1 MKKKALKLGKHTI
14 EEYGKVF
21 IIAEAGVNHN
31 GRLDLALKLVDMAK
45 KIGADAIKFQTFK
58 PENVVTAEGKMAAYQ
73 KKNLGKNISQLEM
86 VKRLVLPYEFHKA
99 IIARCRKRKI
109 IFFSTPHGGRES
121 VDFLESL
128 MVPLYK
134 ISSADLT
141 NYILL
146 DYIAKIKKPMI
157 ISIGL
162 AYLSEINDV
171 LTICKKIGN
180 RKIALLKCTSAYPAP
195 LKEMDLLT
203 IPDMYKKFDAVV
215 GLSDHSLTI
224 TASVAAVALGAKIIE
239 KHFILDRKLGGP
251 DAAFSMEPKE
261 FKSMVQSIREVEKA
275 LGKVSYTLSKKVR
288 PNREL
293 VRSLFI
299 VKDMKKGDIISEENI
314 RSIRPNF
321 GLHPKYFKKIL
332 GKRIKNDVERGTPLR
347 KSMVV

>member
-134 ISSADLT
+134 ISSAYFT
-141 NYILL
+141 NYILF
-146 DYIAKIKKPMI
+146 Y
-157 ISIGL
+157 
-162 AYLSEINDV
+162 
-171 LTICKKIGN
+171 
-180 RKIALLKCTSAYPAP
+180 
-195 LKEMDLLT
+195 
-203 IPDMYKKFDAVV
+203 F
-215 GLSDHSLTI
+215 I
-224 TASVAAVALGAKIIE
+224 T
-239 KHFILDRKLGGP
+239 
-251 DAAFSMEPKE
+251 
-261 FKSMVQSIREVEKA
+261 
-275 LGKVSYTLSKKVR
+275 
-288 PNREL
+288 
-293 VRSLFI
+293 
-299 VKDMKKGDIISEENI
+299 
-314 RSIRPNF
+314 
-321 GLHPKYFKKIL
+321 
-332 GKRIKNDVERGTPLR
+332 
-347 KSMVV
+347 